1 MSGRLWGHQPSRWRV
16 PALGVLDHLHRG
28 KCKMGG
34 RHATVEACPRR
45 SSISDVILRRLGRKK
60 EAAWHLASGS
70 AIESLELLQ
79 LDVSGE
85 RLPAKATR
93 EHEPSAAGPKPTE
106 QK

>member
-1 MSGRLWGHQPSRWRV
+1 M
-16 PALGVLDHLHRG
+16 D
-28 KCKMGG
+28 G
-34 RHATVEACPRR
+34 RHAMAEACPQRR
-45 SSISDVILRRLGRKK
+45 SISDVTLRRLGRRK

-70 AIESLELLQ
+70 ATKSLELLQ

-93 EHEPSAAGPKPTE
+93 EHEPSAAGPRPTE